1 MWPHR
6 EVFPLPLVLHKRIEV
21 FDASVF
27 GARALLHKGELRAL
41 GQKSGARFYA
51 DFDAHAADAV
61 PQVIAEFGAKRG
73 RWKAFLHSLRAPLP
87 AVEYDEAH
95 KFLVGRGLREESD
108 RSVSLEL
115 LEEMA
120 SIAQESRNEH
130 LANTGVPMRP
140 LLAWCVRGSDP
151 VGGVYTPSEVAPP
164 FALCRWAMRPDP
176 RSTAGAN
183 NAEGGG
189 GGGGGGAAAAAGGAA
204 GEASKGRAAAVERS
218 STSTSTTST
227 STSRPGTA
235 ASNAGSAVG
244 GRSRPATAIDDETS
258 PAALEALELG
268 LLADS
273 VAVDLIL
280 DTGASQ
286 MEREQL
292 FNMTGATK
300 NFAKVD
306 AGCYVPRVFLYR
318 VSQMSSSI
326 SPIFAIP
333 GIEINVPP

>member
-1 MWPHR
+1 
-6 EVFPLPLVLHKRIEV
+6 
-21 FDASVF
+21 
-27 GARALLHKGELRAL
+27 
-41 GQKSGARFYA
+41 
-51 DFDAHAADAV
+51 
-61 PQVIAEFGAKRG
+61 
-73 RWKAFLHSLRAPLP
+73 
-87 AVEYDEAH
+87 
-95 KFLVGRGLREESD
+95 
-108 RSVSLEL
+108 
-115 LEEMA
+115 
-120 SIAQESRNEH
+120 
-130 LANTGVPMRP
+130 
-140 LLAWCVRGSDP
+140 
-151 VGGVYTPSEVAPP
+151 
-164 FALCRWAMRPDP
+164 MRPDP

-189 GGGGGGAAAAAGGAA
+189 GGGGAAAAAAGGAA
-204 GEASKGRAAAVERS
+204 GGGVKGASGGGRKKQHQHQHHQHQHQP
-218 STSTSTTST
+218 
-227 STSRPGTA
+227 PGHRRQQRRKRRR
-235 ASNAGSAVG
+235 
-244 GRSRPATAIDDETS
+244 RSRPATAIDDETS